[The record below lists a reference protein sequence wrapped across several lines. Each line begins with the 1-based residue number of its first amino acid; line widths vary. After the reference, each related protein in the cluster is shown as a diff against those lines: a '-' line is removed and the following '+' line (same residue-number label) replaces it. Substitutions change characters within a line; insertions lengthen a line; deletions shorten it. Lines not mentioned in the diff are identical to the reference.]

1 MTYHHLNRVKAHLD
15 HNLTPAERLL
25 AWHFAYETRQD
36 RSYYS
41 ESLRR
46 LETSLGFDRRT
57 LQKALQR
64 LVDLKVL
71 DRINKTGTHAPLYR
85 LLIQCPPYCLDL
97 SDHNTKPE
105 LEALELLGGTNTPPL
120 NSIHTAPY
128 IEKREEEDK
137 PRVYFEGETELGY
150 LLGNLEAIPQRDQ
163 QQNKLWDLA
172 HTKPKAMAKAV
183 LTVLG
188 TSSTP
193 LDTGRRR
200 INYLLKVVRLTPQ
213 NLLKF
218 FEEEEAAERGNALI
232 RNSNE
237 EQATKAG
244 NRNFTPSS
252 TPDRVNSYAKQV
264 LEGFEPKKTS
274 YYLNSFGLDLTA
286 KQVFAAAHLEAI
298 LEEFSKYV
306 SEDFWRKGWLKL
318 NDQKLPELVYEYGSF
333 LISDEVAET
342 LLTEEEKQA
351 YQIRTAGLELLRE
364 TWNEAHK
371 EEAGSVKFYSSE
383 EALEFMRANP
393 LPDHFGDGQI
403 LLKQFNKQLALQ
415 VSEYLEAPEAAED
428 PQGTYRDYLK
438 EHFTID
444 DDLNDLLRYIAER
457 PEGHSRYFKQTKK
470 AYLNALKYLTQDELK
485 LRAVKEFGFSKR
497 EVSQYWKAPNTW
509 LDDQV
514 ASHTNTY
521 EPRT

>member
-1 MTYHHLNRVKAHLD
+1 
-15 HNLTPAERLL
+15 
-25 AWHFAYETRQD
+25 
-36 RSYYS
+36 
-41 ESLRR
+41 
-46 LETSLGFDRRT
+46 
-57 LQKALQR
+57 
-64 LVDLKVL
+64 
-71 DRINKTGTHAPLYR
+71 
-85 LLIQCPPYCLDL
+85 
-97 SDHNTKPE
+97 
-105 LEALELLGGTNTPPL
+105 
-120 NSIHTAPY
+120 
-128 IEKREEEDK
+128 
-137 PRVYFEGETELGY
+137 
-150 LLGNLEAIPQRDQ
+150 
-163 QQNKLWDLA
+163 
-172 HTKPKAMAKAV
+172 
-183 LTVLG
+183 LG

-244 NRNFTPSS
+244 NSNFTPSS

-274 YYLNSFGLDLTA
+274 HYLKSFGLDLTA
-286 KQVFAAAHLEAI
+286 KQIFAAAHLEAI

-306 SEDFWRKGWLKL
+306 SEDFWRKGWLQL

-393 LPDHFGDGQI
+393 LPDHFGNGQI

-415 VSEYLEAPEAAED
+415 VSAYLEAPEAAED